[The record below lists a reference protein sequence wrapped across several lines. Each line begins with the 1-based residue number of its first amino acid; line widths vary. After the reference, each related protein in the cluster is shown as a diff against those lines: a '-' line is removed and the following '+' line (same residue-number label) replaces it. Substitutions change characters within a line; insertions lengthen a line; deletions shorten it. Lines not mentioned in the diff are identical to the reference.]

1 MEVLCNMNNQTNNP
15 GQTNRGYSI
24 PIYMDPIRDSCNV
37 DLMVAVYDYYCRQ
50 NRSYDL
56 KHYIG
61 AVIKLFKEQ
70 APNFPHTEEV
80 ITHIVDAVEMNA
92 FWEGFRGCRDI
103 LTDSVSKRI
112 FATLDEVADDD
123 E

>member
-1 MEVLCNMNNQTNNP
+1 MNKQINNP
-15 GQTNRGYSI
+15 EQANHGYSI
-24 PIYMDPIRDSCNV
+24 PIYMDPIRYSCNV

-50 NRSYDL
+50 NRPYDL
-56 KHYIG
+56 KHYID
-61 AVIKLFKEQ
+61 AVIKLFAERS
-70 APNFPHTEEV
+70 PNFPHTEEV
-80 ITHIVDAVEMNA
+80 IMQVVNAVEMNA

-112 FATLDEVADDD
+112 FATLDEVDGDD

>member
-1 MEVLCNMNNQTNNP
+1 MNKQINNP
-15 GQTNRGYSI
+15 EHPNHGYSI
-24 PIYMDPIRDSCNV
+24 PIYMDPIRDSRNV

-50 NRSYDL
+50 NRSQDL

-61 AVIKLFKEQ
+61 AIIKLFTEQ

-80 ITHIVDAVEMNA
+80 IMHLINEVEMNA

-112 FATLDEVADDD
+112 FDTLDEVDDDD

>member
-1 MEVLCNMNNQTNNP
+1 MNNQINNP
-15 GQTNRGYSI
+15 GQANHAYSI
-24 PIYMDPIRDSCNV
+24 PIYMDPLRDSCNV

-56 KHYIG
+56 KRYIG
-61 AVIKLFKEQ
+61 AVIKLFTEQ
-70 APNFPHTEEV
+70 APNFPHTEEIIMQV
-80 ITHIVDAVEMNA
+80 VNAVEMSA

-112 FATLDEVADDD
+112 FDTLDEVDGDV
-123 E
+123 

>member
-1 MEVLCNMNNQTNNP
+1 MEALCNMNNQINNP

-56 KHYIG
+56 KRYIG
-61 AVIKLFKEQ
+61 AVIKLFSEQ

-80 ITHIVDAVEMNA
+80 IMHIVDAVEMNA

-112 FATLDEVADDD
+112 FDTLDEVDGDV
-123 E
+123 

>member
-1 MEVLCNMNNQTNNP
+1 MNNQINNP

-24 PIYMDPIRDSCNV
+24 PIYMDPLRDSCNV

-80 ITHIVDAVEMNA
+80 IMHIVDAVEMNA

-112 FATLDEVADDD
+112 FNTLDEVDGDDV
-123 E
+123 

>member
-1 MEVLCNMNNQTNNP
+1 MNNQINNP
-15 GQTNRGYSI
+15 RQTNRGYSI
-24 PIYMDPIRDSCNV
+24 PIYMDPIRDSYNA

-50 NRSYDL
+50 NRPYDL

-61 AVIKLFKEQ
+61 AVIKLFTEQ

-80 ITHIVDAVEMNA
+80 IMHIVNAVEMNA

-103 LTDSVSKRI
+103 LTGTVSKQI
-112 FATLDEVADDD
+112 FDTLDNGDCD